1 METYGDKPNIGKLSD
16 DVYSFQVEIDGELYQ
31 FPMKYTD
38 FISYGWEYDQDDTEK
53 LDSNYLLSAVF
64 YKGKLE
70 CYADIV
76 NFDINALPIG
86 ECYVSGLSI
95 DSVNI
100 RDAKEFSL
108 RLPKGL
114 EYGKATVED
123 VKGAY
128 GTPSDT
134 YDGEYFTKLTYEY
147 DYYQKVEILVSKETA
162 SIESVDIQNAS
173 IPDDFVVSEVSM
185 DMPEIVKKYKVP
197 DKLGDSFDTYVV
209 KYGGELYQL
218 PAPVSSFIS
227 NGWKIKENSSDMIV
241 AGRSYGWVTMMNDNQ
256 ELRAIANNYS
266 EGATSIDNCFLTS
279 VKSGDYN
286 NKTDIM
292 IPRDITIG
300 MSESDLEKALNG
312 VEYEKDTS
320 SSSYNYYSIVPGR
333 SKLDLY
339 EIYSKDKAI
348 YKIEVSNSPRY
359 SDYVK

>member
-1 METYGDKPNIGKLSD
+1 METYVDKPNVCKLSD